1 MDNCNKD
8 CCNMRTEETYSAM
21 ARNNCEEKEWT
32 INCHQRMAY
41 AYVPV
46 QNSVMT
52 NIYGPEM
59 GLERGTIFPYLDIP
73 LGVYGFQFPKKEN
86 MK

>member
-8 CCNMRTEETYSAM
+8 CCNMRTDENYTTM
-21 ARNNCEEKEWT
+21 ARNQGEEKEWT
-32 INCHQRMAY
+32 INCNQRMAY

-59 GLERGTIFPYLDIP
+59 GLERGTIFPFLDIP